1 MIFSLGSSNTIIY
14 VGPMIIRDKWKKH
27 TMEDRG
33 QVIRSR
39 CENMPL
45 NSNIVKKIQNMHMN
59 CLYWMKEWQF
69 VDNNDWWIMMRVV
82 SDTWIDCYNSS
93 TQFHNIAPHGRKYL
107 SQMNKDKTTMVL
119 SLTAIQDMLSVI
131 YAQFEH
137 VSKWRILYH
146 GYMN

>member
-107 SQMNKDKTTMVL
+107 SRNGWIKTKRQWYYHL
-119 SLTAIQDMLSVI
+119 Q
-131 YAQFEH
+131 
-137 VSKWRILYH
+137 LYKIC
-146 GYMN
+146 YQWYTYNLNM